1 MIRNRLLLLTALLFF
16 LPLAAQAQTGVYGEF
31 SGAGLGVGDKVYGGT
46 FGLYS
51 DAIHAAVVSL
61 GFDVR
66 GEFLTGNGQ
75 SLNSGLGGL
84 RLAAHPQVLPLKP
97 YVEALGGVGHA
108 DTVLGSSTHAEYRIA
123 GGVDWTIFPRIDWRV
138 VEVSGGDSTG
148 NVSPTVIS
156 TGIVL
161 RLP

>member
-1 MIRNRLLLLTALLFF
+1 MVRNRLLLLTVLFF
-16 LPLAAQAQTGVYGEF
+16 LPLAALAQTGVYGEF

-138 VEVSGGDSTG
+138 VDVSRGASTR
-148 NVSPTVIS
+148 NIRQT
-156 TGIVL
+156 VL
-161 RLP
+161 RRGHWSRLP